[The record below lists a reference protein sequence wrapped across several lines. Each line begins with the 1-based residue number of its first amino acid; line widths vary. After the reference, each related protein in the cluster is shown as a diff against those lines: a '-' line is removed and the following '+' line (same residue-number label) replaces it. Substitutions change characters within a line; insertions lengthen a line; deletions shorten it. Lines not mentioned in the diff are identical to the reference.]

1 MTADFKYAPG
11 NHGSKKFPTSGPAVG
26 GFTLL
31 EMLVVMALIAAV
43 AGIALPNFGRFLDS
57 FTSNTQWRE
66 VESELNDLPYRA
78 FSTGRALR
86 LDKTN
91 VRSHLQKF
99 PSDWQFV
106 SVGAI
111 VYRENGWCEG
121 GGVTITAANGVSK
134 NYVLTAPQ
142 CEARA
147 S

>member
-1 MTADFKYAPG
+1 MTAKLTSS
-11 NHGSKKFPTSGPAVG
+11 HGDRRAIRTSGPAAA

-57 FTSNTQWRE
+57 FTSNTQWRD

-78 FSTGRALR
+78 FSAGRSLR
-86 LDKTN
+86 LDKSN
-91 VRSHLQKF
+91 AHHHLQKL
-99 PSDWQFV
+99 PADWQFAPADV
-106 SVGAI
+106 I

-121 GGVTITAANGVSK
+121 GGLTITAANGVIK
-134 NYVLTAPQ
+134 NYVLAAPQ
-142 CEARA
+142 CEVKA

>member
-1 MTADFKYAPG
+1 MTAENRNSHG
-11 NHGSKKFPTSGPAVG
+11 NRREIRTSGLAVG

-57 FTSNTQWRE
+57 FTSNTEWRE

-78 FSTGRALR
+78 FSAGRSLR

-91 VRSHLQKF
+91 AHHHLQKL
-99 PSDWQFV
+99 PADWRF
-106 SVGAI
+106 APADTI

-121 GGVTITAANGVSK
+121 GGLTITAANGVVK
-134 NYVLTAPQ
+134 KYVLTAPQ
-142 CEARA
+142 CLVKA